1 MIFVRLAKQITAAS
15 RNISVH
21 RIEITSMTPYTAI
34 QTTRSTASTAN
45 PIAGSTFFIRKNME
59 SARITKP
66 AIHSQLE
73 RYVGSRCS
81 RQNTPAIIANAVVEL
96 RFPVPVIVA
105 SISISPVSS

>member
-1 MIFVRLAKQITAAS
+1 MKGPYNRNHPFDS
-15 RNISVH
+15 RQN
-21 RIEITSMTPYTAI
+21 RREKPAI